1 MSLRLAVLASGGGTN
16 LQAVLDAIAGG
27 DLDAQVVLVVSNKED
42 AGALERARRA
52 GVRAEWIPKGED
64 YDARLLA
71 LLDETGPDLV
81 VLAGYLKL
89 ISPETVRR
97 FRHRMINIHPA
108 LLPAF
113 GGKGM
118 YGIHVHEAV
127 LAYGA
132 KVTGVTVHLVD
143 EEFDHG
149 QVVAQQPVPVLEGD
163 DPKTLQERV
172 LEVEHELYPRVL
184 QWFARGRV
192 RIEGRRV
199 VIAEEADNGDG
210 HLREGRGA

>member
-1 MSLRLAVLASGGGTN
+1 MPLRLAVLASGGGTN
-16 LQAVLDAIAGG
+16 LQAVLDAIAAGS
-27 DLDAQVVLVVSNKED
+27 LDARVVLVAGNKEG

-64 YDARLLA
+64 YDARLQA
-71 LLDETGPDLV
+71 LLEETAPDLV

-97 FRHRMINIHPA
+97 FRHRMVNIHPA

-113 GGKGM
+113 GGQGM

-127 LAYGA
+127 LEYGA
-132 KVTGVTVHLVD
+132 KVTGVTVHMVD

-149 QVVAQQPVPVLEGD
+149 QVVAQVTVPVLAGD

-184 QWFARGRV
+184 QWFAEGRV
-192 RIEGRRV
+192 RVEGRRV
-199 VIAEEADNGDG
+199 VIAERADN
-210 HLREGRGA
+210 

>member
-1 MSLRLAVLASGGGTN
+1 VA
-16 LQAVLDAIAGG
+16 
-27 DLDAQVVLVVSNKED
+27 SNKED

-52 GVRAEWIPKGED
+52 NVRAEWIPKGED
-64 YDARLLA
+64 YDRRLLA
-71 LLDETGPDLV
+71 LLDETAPDLV

-108 LLPAF
+108 LLPSF

-127 LAYGA
+127 LEYGA
-132 KVTGVTVHLVD
+132 KITGVTVHLVD

-149 QVVAQQPVPVLEGD
+149 QVVAQLPVPVLEGD

-172 LEVEHELYPRVL
+172 LQVEHKLYPRVL
-184 QWFARGRV
+184 QWFAQGRV

-199 VIAEEADNGDG
+199 VIAEQADN
-210 HLREGRGA
+210 

>member
-1 MSLRLAVLASGGGTN
+1 MPLRLAVLASGGGTN

-27 DLDAQVVLVVSNKED
+27 ELDARVVLVAGNKED

-64 YDARLLA
+64 YDQRLLA
-71 LLDETGPDLV
+71 LLEETAPDLV

-89 ISPETVRR
+89 IPPETVRR
-97 FRHRMINIHPA
+97 FRQRMINIHPA

-113 GGKGM
+113 GGQGM

-127 LAYGA
+127 LEYGA

-149 QVVAQQPVPVLEGD
+149 QIVAQLPVPVLEGD

-172 LEVEHELYPRVL
+172 LQVEHKLYPRVL
-184 QWFARGRV
+184 QWFAQGRV

-199 VIAEEADNGDG
+199 VISEQADN
-210 HLREGRGA
+210 